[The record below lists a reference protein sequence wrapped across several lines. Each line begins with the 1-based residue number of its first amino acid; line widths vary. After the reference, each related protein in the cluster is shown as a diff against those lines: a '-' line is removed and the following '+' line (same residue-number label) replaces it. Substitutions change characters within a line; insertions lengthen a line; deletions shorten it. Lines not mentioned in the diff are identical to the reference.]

1 MGLRR
6 STIAAPIWTSAAREI
21 RASSGALHKAIENNF
36 LQATPDCHALLAG
49 ERTTFRCWDRQSAS
63 RTDSS
68 SGEIDKKGA
77 PYPRTPMKVDPAKLS
92 LSNFIAGET
101 SDPLAA
107 PPSFTHWMRAGAFAA
122 ELYEPELLATADA
135 RTTISYNGKPRSVIN
150 LCSYNYLGL
159 ANRPEVIAA
168 AHEALKTYGLG
179 ACGSPMLSGMTNLHR
194 ELERRVATFLGRED
208 AMLFNSG
215 FGGALGTISGL
226 LRKTDVAILDNRS
239 HLSLRDGALLARCR
253 AEKFEHNDAG
263 SLEAALQRHRGRRQ
277 LVIVEG
283 IYSMDGD
290 FGNLKELIEVAELHG
305 ARVFVDEAHSML
317 ACGNHGRGAAEMF
330 GVEDRIPLIYGTFSK
345 AFGALGGF
353 VAGSRE
359 TVQYLRF
366 YAHPYVY
373 SCALPAVVV
382 AAILKALDIGT
393 SEWNLQK
400 QLWENAEY
408 FHKQLRGLGID
419 TGRSTTYIMPIV
431 IGDRERMYRL
441 GHQLR
446 RRGLWVAPVDYPAV
460 PQNKICFRACVTANH
475 TRADLD
481 EALNILSDVLSA
493 DSKVKAAAFRL
504 RCKVSELSLRMTS

>member
-1 MGLRR
+1 
-6 STIAAPIWTSAAREI
+6 
-21 RASSGALHKAIENNF
+21 
-36 LQATPDCHALLAG
+36 
-49 ERTTFRCWDRQSAS
+49 
-63 RTDSS
+63 
-68 SGEIDKKGA
+68 
-77 PYPRTPMKVDPAKLS
+77 
-92 LSNFIAGET
+92 
-101 SDPLAA
+101 
-107 PPSFTHWMRAGAFAA
+107 
-122 ELYEPELLATADA
+122 
-135 RTTISYNGKPRSVIN
+135 
-150 LCSYNYLGL
+150 
-159 ANRPEVIAA
+159 
-168 AHEALKTYGLG
+168 
-179 ACGSPMLSGMTNLHR
+179 MTNLHR

-290 FGNLKELIEVAELHG
+290 FGNLTELLAVAESHG
-305 ARVFVDEAHSML
+305 ASVFIDEAHSML
-317 ACGNHGRGAAEMF
+317 ACGEHGRGAAEKF
-330 GVEDRIPLIYGTFSK
+330 GVEERVPLVYGTFSK

-359 TVQYLRF
+359 TLQYLRF

-373 SCALPAVVV
+373 SCALPPVVI
-382 AAILKALDIGT
+382 AAILKALELGT
-393 SEWNLQK
+393 SQPELRT
-400 QLWENAEY
+400 QLWDNADY
-408 FHKQLRGLGID
+408 FHARLRTLGLD
-419 TGRSTTYIMPIV
+419 TGESTTYVMPIV

-441 GHQLR
+441 GHELR

-460 PQNKICFRACVTANH
+460 PQHRICFRACVTAKH

-481 EALNILSDVLSA
+481 EALNILADTLVPAVLQKQSA
-493 DSKVKAAAFRL
+493 
-504 RCKVSELSLRMTS
+504 

>member
-1 MGLRR
+1 M
-6 STIAAPIWTSAAREI
+6 
-21 RASSGALHKAIENNF
+21 N
-36 LQATPDCHALLAG
+36 
-49 ERTTFRCWDRQSAS
+49 
-63 RTDSS
+63 
-68 SGEIDKKGA
+68 
-77 PYPRTPMKVDPAKLS
+77 VDPAKLS
-92 LSNFIAGET
+92 LSNFLAGE
-101 SDPLAA
+101 SDDPLQ
-107 PPSFTHWMRAGAFAA
+107 PPSSFTNWMQLGAWAV
-122 ELYEPELLATADA
+122 ELYEPELLSTADA
-135 RTTISYNGKPRSVIN
+135 RTTINYAGKARQVIN

-159 ANRPEVIAA
+159 ANHLDVISA
-168 AHEALKTYGLG
+168 AHDALREYGMG
-179 ACGSPMLSGMTNLHR
+179 ACGAPVLSGMTDLHR
-194 ELERRVATFLGRED
+194 ELERQVAKFLGRED

-226 LRKTDVAILDNRS
+226 LRKSDVAILDNRS
-239 HLSLRDGALLARCR
+239 HLSLRDGAILSRCR
-253 AEKFEHNDAG
+253 TEKFEHNDAA
-263 SLEAALQRHRGRRQ
+263 SLDVALSRQRGRRQ
-277 LVIVEG
+277 LVVVEG

-290 FGNLKELIEVAELHG
+290 FGNLQEVLDVADSHD
-305 ARVFVDEAHSML
+305 ASIFIDEAHSML
-317 ACGNHGRGAAEMF
+317 GCGQHGRGAAEHF

-353 VAGSRE
+353 VAGSKE

-408 FHKQLRGLGID
+408 FHKQLRSLGID
-419 TGRSTTYIMPIV
+419 AGRSTTYIMPIV